1 VAILLYELAETNM
14 TSWRSVTAAVD
25 DTTAVLDSFS
35 LKNRRTYLVAYAGR
49 TIRQGREEGSQN
61 ESTCVFEQSAVNGE
75 EGGDKGEESLE
86 DRGRLLSVCR
96 HLAKCGC
103 SLFG

>member
-1 VAILLYELAETNM
+1 MAILLYDLAEINM

-35 LKNRRTYLVAYAGR
+35 LKNRRTYLIVYFAGR

-61 ESTCVFEQSAVNGE
+61 ESTCVFEQSPMNGE
-75 EGGDKGEESLE
+75 EGGDKGEE
-86 DRGRLLSVCR
+86 CQ
-96 HLAKCGC
+96 
-103 SLFG
+103 